1 MKIVNR
7 NVNLENMGNTLT
19 VQHIGEYLGEN
30 KARLGTL
37 ATLWP
42 DNTLTA
48 LTDTLANVFYGENKS
63 RKGFNPVDKYIIEW
77 DIDVNEIP
85 KVYFVGDPVTATQPG
100 ADGDIM
106 TVFTDR
112 KYYDPN
118 DTIGLENGQLL
129 FVVSPSERITNEKWA
144 VQTKLVADDS
154 AKIVDVSQL
163 GRGKY
168 SIWKSNHYGEL
179 SERGYTK
186 YTSDSQVHR
195 NFMSLHR
202 NSISWSMDY
211 ARSEDKYIDTGK
223 KTKKGDQHIWLKLKK
238 KELMTYQN
246 FMLARENNLL
256 DGQSNFD
263 IHGKCLIQDED
274 NQDVPMGDGA
284 IRQLER
290 YAGITS
296 YADFSTDTFD
306 RIMSTLTSKSDTLTG
321 NSYGFIVNQR
331 LYESFQ
337 KAIKND
343 ERIKYSSNNMLYSVK
358 ANEDIKVGGNFVT
371 YEYAGN
377 KLVFM
382 PNKGLSSEKRFWNK
396 GYGIAFNLIPDRTN
410 GHPAIANYT
419 MDGGELITG
428 SLIGMGGKD
437 GKSSGDIYSSI
448 TGSEYHLAGYSTSVV
463 ANPYDGHIIEES
475 VLNF

>member
-1 MKIVNR
+1 MKIINR
-7 NVNLENMGNTLT
+7 NVNLENMGNTLQ
-19 VQHIGEYLGEN
+19 VQHVGEYIGENVE
-30 KARLGTL
+30 RLGTL

-63 RKGFNPVDKYIIEW
+63 RKGFNPVNKYIIEW
-77 DIDVNEIP
+77 DVDVNEIP
-85 KVYFVGDPVTATQPG
+85 KVYF
-100 ADGDIM
+100 ADSPELSNDGKDGEIM

-129 FVVSPSERITNEKWA
+129 FVVAPSKRITNDKWS
-144 VQTKLVADDS
+144 VKTRLVSDDLS
-154 AKIVDVSQL
+154 HPVDASVL
-163 GRGKY
+163 IKGKY
-168 SIWKSNHYGEL
+168 SIWKSNHFGEL

-211 ARSEDKYIDTGK
+211 ARTEDIYIDTGRK
-223 KTKKGDQHIWLKLKK
+223 DKKGEKDVWLKLKK

-263 IHGKCLIQDED
+263 IHGKCLIQDKD
-274 NQDVPMGDGA
+274 NQDVFD
-284 IRQLER
+284 
-290 YAGITS
+290 
-296 YADFSTDTFD
+296 TDAFD
-306 RIMSTLTSKSDTLTG
+306 RLISVLTSKCDSLVG
-321 NSYGFIVNQR
+321 NSFGFIVNQR
-331 LYESFQ
+331 LYEHFQ
-337 KAIKND
+337 KAIKKD
-343 ERIKYSSNNMLYSVK
+343 ERIKHSSNNMLYSVK
-358 ANEDIKVGGNFVT
+358 AGEDIKVGGNFVS
-371 YEYAGN
+371 YNFAGN

-382 PNKGLSSEKRFWNK
+382 PNKGLSTEKRFWNK
-396 GYGIAFNLIPDRTN
+396 GYGIAFNLIPDRTT

-419 MDGGELITG
+419 MKGGEMITG

-437 GKSSGDIYSSI
+437 GTSSGDIYTSI

-463 ANPYDGHIIEES
+463 ADPENGHIIEES